1 MSGRECSRVKLSDKN
16 SSPDT
21 CLRVREKSFLKK
33 AYSFGSGLNSYI
45 YSLS

>member
-21 CLRVREKSFLKK
+21 CLRVREKS
-33 AYSFGSGLNSYI
+33 YSFGSGLNSYI